1 MDIAFIRT
9 GNNTLRRCVM
19 IPTNV
24 IPFPEIEYSAHCGV
38 CPDCGKSDGF
48 VNLGKEHWFIC
59 RDHKT
64 KWFVGVNLFEGWENQ
79 TVAQAQSIEI
89 MLETYKEIV
98 PQRHLELEDDLK
110 INISA
115 K

>member
-1 MDIAFIRT
+1 
-9 GNNTLRRCVM
+9 M

-24 IPFPEIEYSAHCGV
+24 IPIPEIQYSKHCGV
-38 CPDCGKSDGF
+38 CPICNKTDGF

-79 TVAQAQSIEI
+79 TVAQAQSIE
-89 MLETYKEIV
+89 MLLNGYKEVV
-98 PQRHLELEDDLK
+98 PFK
-110 INISA
+110 ILHEEASLRSIA
-115 K
+115 I

>member
-1 MDIAFIRT
+1 
-9 GNNTLRRCVM
+9 M

-24 IPFPEIEYSAHCGV
+24 IPFPEIQYSTHCGV
-38 CPDCGKSDGF
+38 CPNCGKSDGF

-64 KWFVGVNLFEGWENQ
+64 KWFAGVNLFEGWENQ
-79 TVAQAQSIEI
+79 TVAQTENIAV
-89 MLETYKEIV
+89 MLESYKDVV
-98 PQRHLELEDDLK
+98 PLR
-110 INISA
+110 NIDEEHKVSNTA